1 MNIPNYV
8 AAVIGAL
15 ENAGYE
21 AYVVGGCVRDA
32 LSGKVPHDYDVAT
45 SALPEET
52 KRSMGGLKVVE
63 TGIKHG
69 TVTVI
74 SEGRQVEVTT
84 YRIDGDYRDGRHPES
99 VSFTRS
105 LEEDLA
111 RRDFTVNGMA
121 YGRGVLV
128 DIFGGQDDLKSGVIR
143 CIGAPEKRFSEDALR
158 IMRALRFSAVL
169 GFEIEE
175 NTARHAVESR
185 RLLKKVSAERILAEL
200 KQLIRGKD
208 AERVLRQF
216 PEIFSEIIPELA
228 PEIGF
233 EQHSRYHDSA
243 LYEHSVRAVGAVKE
257 ALNGTGA
264 EYDEKTETALGLAML
279 LHDCGKVH
287 CRSFG
292 EDGEGHY
299 YGHANISAE
308 IADGVLRRLKC
319 SNADRERICGI
330 IKYHDLPIEL
340 SGRFLR
346 RQLSKHGE
354 LLRDIIVAHIAD
366 DMAKREFCRDRI
378 PQYYEALKKVSA
390 IEAEKPCLTVKELA
404 VNGND
409 LKELLPPS
417 PELGR
422 VLKELLAEVIDGRLE
437 NKRIALI
444 KRAAELTERGGFV

>member
-1 MNIPNYV
+1 MNIPKYV
-8 AAVIGAL
+8 QTVVNAL
-15 ENAGYE
+15 EKAGFE
-21 AYVVGGCVRDA
+21 AYIVGGCVRDA
-32 LSGKVPHDYDVAT
+32 LSGKAPHDYDVAT

-52 KRSMGGLKVVE
+52 KRAVGGLKVIE

-74 SEGRQVEVTT
+74 SEGRPVEVTT

-105 LEEDLA
+105 LAEDLA
-111 RRDFTVNGMA
+111 RRDFTINGMA
-121 YGRGVLV
+121 YGRGGLV
-128 DIFGGQDDLKSGVIR
+128 DIFGGQDDLNRGIIR
-143 CIGAPEKRFSEDALR
+143 CIGAPEERFSEDALR

-175 NTARHAVESR
+175 NTARRAAESR
-185 RLLKKVSAERILAEL
+185 GLLRKVSAERIFAEL

-208 AERVLRQF
+208 AERVLLQF
-216 PEIFSEIIPELA
+216 PDILAEIIPELA

-233 EQHSRYHDSA
+233 EQHSRYHDST
-243 LYEHSVRAVGAVKE
+243 LYEHSARAVGAVIAALVE
-257 ALNGTGA
+257 AGA
-264 EYDEKTETALGLAML
+264 ETDEQTETALGLAML
-279 LHDCGKVH
+279 LHDCGKTQ
-287 CRSFG
+287 CQSRG
-292 EDGEGHY
+292 ADGEGHY
-299 YGHANISAE
+299 YGHAGISAE

-319 SNADRERICGI
+319 SNAERERICGI

-354 LLRDIIVAHIAD
+354 LFRDILIAHIAD

-378 PQYYEALKKVSA
+378 PKYREALKRIGEIMS
-390 IEAEKPCLTVKELA
+390 EKPCLTVSELA
-404 VNGND
+404 VNGGD
-409 LKELLPPS
+409 LKAIIPPS
-417 PELGR
+417 PEMGR

-437 NKRIALI
+437 NEKSALLR
-444 KRAAELTERGGFV
+444 RAAELAKP

>member
-1 MNIPNYV
+1 MLIPEYV
-8 AAVIGAL
+8 QVILNAL
-15 ENAGYE
+15 ERNGYE
-21 AYVVGGCVRDA
+21 AYIVGGCVRDA
-32 LSGKVPHDYDVAT
+32 LSGKAPHDYDVAT

-52 KRSMGGLKVVE
+52 KRSMDGLKVIE

-74 SEGRQVEVTT
+74 SEGKPIEVTT

-105 LEEDLA
+105 LAEDLA
-111 RRDFTVNGMA
+111 RRDFTINGMA
-121 YGRGVLV
+121 YGRGGLV
-128 DIFGGQDDLKSGVIR
+128 DIFGGREDLSRGVIR

-158 IMRALRFSAVL
+158 IMRALRFSAAL

-175 NTARHAVESR
+175 NTACLAVESR
-185 RLLKKVSAERILAEL
+185 GLLQKISAERILSEL

-216 PEIFSEIIPELA
+216 PDIFAEVIPELA

-233 EQHSRYHDSA
+233 EQHSRYHDST
-243 LYEHSVRAVGAVKE
+243 LYEHSARAVGAVGA
-257 ALNGTGA
+257 ALEKTGA

-279 LHDCGKVH
+279 LHDCGKVR
-287 CRSFG
+287 CQSFG
-292 EDGEGHY
+292 ADGEGHY

-319 SNADRERICGI
+319 SNAERERICGI
-330 IKYHDLPIEL
+330 IKYHDMPIEL
-340 SGRFLR
+340 SGRYLR
-346 RQLSKHGE
+346 RQLSKHRE
-354 LLRDIIVAHIAD
+354 LFRDIIIAHAAD

-378 PQYYEALKKVSA
+378 PQYYRALERIAA

-409 LKELLPPS
+409 LKELIPPS
-417 PELGR
+417 PKMGQVLG
-422 VLKELLAEVIDGRLE
+422 ELLAEVIDGRLE
-437 NKRIALI
+437 NERSALMG
-444 KRAAELTERGGFV
+444 RAAELIRYC